1 MSGGRTVPAAPGLR
15 PWRLLGITL
24 AVSAVGVVGGAAWAA
39 PDQLLPVAKLA
50 GASIAARSTMLTADA
65 GQWLASFGGAQG
77 ALDLLLGDR
86 SPRRLGMLIAGITV
100 LAFGVAALRSWYLA
114 RRRAA
119 TPVRLPRSAASPIPA
134 VPARRRGSQSAVPQR
149 VRALAAQGSSPIEIA
164 RHTGLPMDA
173 IALLLAV
180 TETGTP
186 LPSSGNRNRN

>member
-1 MSGGRTVPAAPGLR
+1 MSGRLAGKPANELR

-24 AVSAVGVVGGAAWAA
+24 AVSAVGVIGGAAWAA

-50 GASIAARSTMLTADA
+50 GASIATRSTMLTADA
-65 GQWLASFGGAQG
+65 GQWITSFGGAQG
-77 ALDLLLGDR
+77 VLELVLGDR
-86 SPRRLGMLIAGITV
+86 SPRRLGMLIAA
-100 LAFGVAALRSWYLA
+100 LAGATFGVAALRSWHLA

-134 VPARRRGSQSAVPQR
+134 VPSRRRGSPSGVPQR
-149 VRALAAQGSSPIEIA
+149 VRALAAQGSSPLEIS

-186 LPSSGNRNRN
+186 LPSSGSRNRK

>member
-1 MSGGRTVPAAPGLR
+1 MSRRRTVPAAQGLR

-86 SPRRLGMLIAGITV
+86 SPRRLGMLIAA
-100 LAFGVAALRSWYLA
+100 LAGATFGVAALRSWNLA
-114 RRRAA
+114 RRRAT
-119 TPVRLPRSAASPIPA
+119 TPVRLPRSAASPIPT
-134 VPARRRGSQSAVPQR
+134 VPSRRRGSPSGVPQR
-149 VRALAAQGSSPIEIA
+149 VRALAAQGSSPLEIA

-173 IALLLAV
+173 VALLLAV
-180 TETGTP
+180 TDTGTP
-186 LPSSGNRNRN
+186 LPSSGNRSRN

>member
-1 MSGGRTVPAAPGLR
+1 MSTRLPRKPANDMR
-15 PWRLLGITL
+15 PWRLLGMSL

-50 GASIAARSTMLTADA
+50 GASIAARCTMLTADA
-65 GQWLASFGGAQG
+65 GQRLASFGGAQG

-86 SPRRLGMLIAGITV
+86 SPRRLGMLLAALSGA
-100 LAFGVAALRSWYLA
+100 AFGLAALRSWYLS

-119 TPVRLPRSAASPIPA
+119 TPVRLPRSAASPIPM
-134 VPARRRGSQSAVPQR
+134 VPSRRRGSPSVVPQR
-149 VRALAAQGSSPIEIA
+149 VRAFAAHGSSPLEIA

-173 IALLLAV
+173 IALLLSV

-186 LPSSGNRNRN
+186 PPSKGNRNRN